1 MIEEDFNSQPHKEAD
16 SVSIKPCAHFVRFQ
30 LTASQ
35 GGWLIKSVIA
45 VSNTY
50 FNSQPHKE
58 ADQVF
63 HSFCF
68 LLSYF
73 NSQPH
78 KEADRNQCIDEIT
91 GEVFQL
97 TASQGGW
104 HDTISPY
111 FRHDAFQ
118 LTASQG
124 GWRSKQNHR
133 NSLDHFNS
141 QPHKEA
147 DPALDLRVSAS
158 MYFNSQPH
166 KEADIKPTEGE

>member
-1 MIEEDFNSQPHKEAD
+1 MLCPYM
-16 SVSIKPCAHFVRFQ
+16 
-30 LTASQ
+30 
-35 GGWLIKSVIA
+35 GGLR
-45 VSNTY
+45 Y

-68 LLSYF
+68 LLSY
-73 NSQPH
+73 
-78 KEADRNQCIDEIT
+78 
-91 GEVFQL
+91 
-97 TASQGGW
+97 
-104 HDTISPY
+104 
-111 FRHDAFQ
+111 
-118 LTASQG
+118 
-124 GWRSKQNHR
+124 
-133 NSLDHFNS
+133 FNS